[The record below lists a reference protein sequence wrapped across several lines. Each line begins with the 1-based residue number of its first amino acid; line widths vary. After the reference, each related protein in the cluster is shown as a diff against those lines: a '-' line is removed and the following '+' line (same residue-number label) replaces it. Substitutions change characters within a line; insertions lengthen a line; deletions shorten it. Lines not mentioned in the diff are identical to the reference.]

1 MINYTE
7 KGNGLNE
14 AIARAGYSL
23 KQLNGVYVTSETP
36 GDTSKDAAVQAI
48 IDGYTLADAKA
59 AVGDCIDAEAKRIR
73 AKFLKAVDPSEM
85 AAWATKYAEA
95 KALLAGG
102 PAIDAVNLQAEA
114 DFRGITLNQL
124 ATKVVQKFNQTANRE
139 AKIAGLAGK
148 HKDAVTALGS
158 FAAVNSY
165 DWQTPLAGA

>member
-7 KGNGLNE
+7 KGAGLHKAIKDAGHALRQENGAWVASN
-14 AIARAGYSL
+14 
-23 KQLNGVYVTSETP
+23 
-36 GDTSKDAAVQAI
+36 DAAVQAI
-48 IDGYTLADAKA
+48 IDGFTLADAKA

-73 AKFLKAVDPSEM
+73 AKALKAVDPSEM

-95 KALLAGG
+95 KALQAGG
-102 PAIDAVNLQAEA
+102 PPADAVNLQAEA
-114 DFRGITLNQL
+114 DFRGITLTQL

>member
-7 KGNGLNE
+7 KGPGLHKAVREAGHALRQENGTWVSSND
-14 AIARAGYSL
+14 
-23 KQLNGVYVTSETP
+23 V
-36 GDTSKDAAVQAI
+36 AVQAI
-48 IDGYTLADAKA
+48 IDGYALADAKA
-59 AVGDCIDAEAKRIR
+59 SVGDCIDAEAKRIR

-95 KALLAGG
+95 KALQDGG
-102 PAIDAVNLQAEA
+102 PVFDAVNLQAEA
-114 DFRGITLNQL
+114 DFRGITLTQL
-124 ATKVVQKFNQTANRE
+124 TTKVITKFNQTANRE

-165 DWQTPLAGA
+165 DWQTPMGNA